1 MCWLPWFSLLCSECY
16 LERLQVHTL
25 SHVLTDI
32 ELRTPSQSLLVP
44 GQLRGGR
51 ERVRGGGEGER
62 GGREGEGER
71 GREREGERE
80 SGVEEGGGGGGREE
94 REREE
99 RE

>member
-51 ERVRGGGEGER
+51 ERVRG
-62 GGREGEGER
+62 EGER

-80 SGVEEGGGGGGREE
+80 NVESERGR
-94 REREE
+94 RGRG
-99 RE
+99 RVRRW